1 MQTLT
6 VSHKGQVVIPSEI
19 RERLGISP
27 GSKVSVVAEGN
38 RVMISLER
46 RRVAT
51 DVMAGFGMLKAKTAS
66 KRKSLLDVDVAELMR
81 EASKKHARAE
91 P

>member
-6 VSHKGQVVIPSEI
+6 VSPKGQVVIPSEI
-19 RERLGISP
+19 RERLGITP
-27 GSKVSVVAEGN
+27 GSKVSVTAEGN

-46 RRVAT
+46 KKGVSN
-51 DVMAGFGMLKAKTAS
+51 VMSGYGMLKYNGPPLK
-66 KRKSLLDVDVAELMR
+66 KSLLDVTVVDLMR
-81 EASKKHARAE
+81 DSLKRKGKAR